1 MAAIKEQIVK
11 TVVKS
16 GNGGAVWVPKNW
28 LGEEVIV
35 TLPEK
40 PKLSL
45 KEEILRILTPYFK
58 DIIAVFIYGSY
69 ARHEQTADSD
79 IDVLVIARKKFS
91 IHVKKEKI
99 ELQVVQLDKLK
110 NTIIKNPVYYQIIR
124 EAEPI
129 INSQLLEELKNIKID
144 FKKFKWFI
152 ETTKEHIK
160 SNKELVELDKLD
172 NKYLSSYSV
181 LYSTILRLRA
191 VFIIK
196 CIMRNKEFSNKSF
209 KKWILNYK
217 VAKSDYENVY
227 KIYKAVRDNT
237 KIKDIKIEIPLAEKL
252 LNILIKEIKIL
263 EEKIW

>member
-1 MAAIKEQIVK
+1 MEAIKEQIVK

-45 KEEILRILTPYFK
+45 KEEVLRILMPHLK
-58 DIIAVFIYGSY
+58 DITAVFLYGSY
-69 ARHEQTADSD
+69 ARHEQTSDSD
-79 IDVLVIARKKFS
+79 IDVLVVAKEKFQINIKK
-91 IHVKKEKI
+91 KI
-99 ELQVVQLDKLK
+99 ELQIVQIEELK
-110 NTIIKNPVYYQIIR
+110 NTIKKNPIYYQIIR
-124 EAEPI
+124 EAESI

-160 SNKELVELDKLD
+160 SNKELIELDKLD

-181 LYSTILRLRA
+181 LYSIMLRLRA
-191 VFIIK
+191 IFIIN
-196 CIMRNKEFSNKSF
+196 CIIKNKEFSNKLF
-209 KKWILNYK
+209 KKWVLGHKIAN
-217 VAKSDYENVY
+217 SDYENAY
-227 KIYKAVRDNT
+227 KIYKSVRDNI
-237 KIKDIKIEIPLAEKL
+237 KIKIKIEITFAEKL
-252 LNILIKEIKIL
+252 LGILIKEIENL
-263 EEKIW
+263 QEKIYGK